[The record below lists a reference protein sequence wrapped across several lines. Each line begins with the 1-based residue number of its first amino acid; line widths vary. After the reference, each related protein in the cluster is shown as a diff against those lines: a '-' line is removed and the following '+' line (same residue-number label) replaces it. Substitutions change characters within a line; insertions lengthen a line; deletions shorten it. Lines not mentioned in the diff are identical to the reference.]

1 MQTLREIRS
10 ASAYWPEQSDEQRD
24 GTTVRA
30 YRREVQARART
41 VVTDLHES
49 GRGFVAYDT
58 LRSPIDGR
66 FAFSDVREVVDA
78 IARRSGR
85 ELAWYGCDDI
95 GMAVDV
101 VAD

>member
-1 MQTLREIRS
+1 MQTLREIRTIS
-10 ASAYWPEQSDEQRD
+10 APGERD
-24 GTTVRA
+24 STTLRS
-30 YRREVQARART
+30 YRREIETRART

-66 FAFSDVREVVDA
+66 FAFSDVREAVDA
-78 IARRSGR
+78 IARRHGA
-85 ELAWYGCDDI
+85 ELAWFGCDDI

-101 VAD
+101 VERN